1 MRQLQKGVCLVLAL
15 LCALSLGG
23 CKENQ
28 QPVKDTD
35 ADKGIVMGFS
45 MATLLEDRWIR
56 DRDIFLA
63 KAKQEGVEVIV
74 KNANKDSDLQYE
86 QVLDMLEQGIDV
98 LILAPN
104 DSKKEVRCVEAAKQK
119 GVPVI
124 SYDRLV
130 EGANV
135 DVYVSFDHNQ
145 VGVLM
150 GEALLKRVPGGG
162 YVVINGSPN
171 DYNSTMIRE
180 GLASVLDPHIENGEL
195 SVIAETWVDGWVR
208 ETAYS
213 FAQETLRQKGE
224 DIEAIVCGNDSLAW
238 GVIDALSEVQ
248 RTGEVAVVGMDAD
261 LVACRRIVQ
270 GQQLMTVYKPIRD
283 LVEATL
289 EVAGKLVCKEP
300 VEAERTIN
308 NGAYDVPFI
317 AIGVH
322 SVTKDNIEQTVIAD
336 GFHLREEIYRSE

>member
-1 MRQLQKGVCLVLAL
+1 MKQLQRGVCLVLAL
-15 LCALSLGG
+15 LCALSFGG
-23 CKENQ
+23 CNNKTE
-28 QPVKDTD
+28 PVKGPD
-35 ADKGIVMGFS
+35 ADEGIVIGFS

-86 QVLDMLEQGIDV
+86 QVLDMLKQGIDV
-98 LILAPN
+98 LVLAPN
-104 DSKKEVRCVEAAKQK
+104 DSKKEVRCVEAAKQQ

-150 GEALLKRVPGGG
+150 GEALLARVPKGG
-162 YVVINGSPN
+162 YVIINGSPN

-180 GLASVLDPHIENGEL
+180 GLASVLDPHIERSEISL
-195 SVIAETWVDGWVR
+195 VAETWVDGWVR

-213 FAQETLRQKGE
+213 FAQETLKKQGKE
-224 DIEAIVCGNDSLAW
+224 IDAIVCGNDSLAW

-248 RTGEVAVVGMDAD
+248 RTGEVSVVGMDAD

-270 GQQLMTVYKPIRD
+270 GQQLMTVYKPIRA

-289 EVAGKLVCKEP
+289 EVAGKLVRKEP

-317 AIGVH
+317 AIGVQA
-322 SVTKDNIEQTVIAD
+322 VTKDNMEQTVIAG

>member
-1 MRQLQKGVCLVLAL
+1 MKQLQRGVCLVLAL
-15 LCALSLGG
+15 LCALTFGG
-23 CKENQ
+23 CKQNQ
-28 QPVKDTD
+28 QPVKGPDTD
-35 ADKGIVMGFS
+35 EGIVIGFS

-86 QVLDMLEQGIDV
+86 QVLDMLKQGIDV
-98 LILAPN
+98 LVLAPN
-104 DSKKEVRCVEAAKQK
+104 DSKKEVRCVEAAKQQ

-150 GEALLKRVPGGG
+150 GEALLAQVPSGG
-162 YVVINGSPN
+162 YVIINGSPN

-180 GLASVLDPHIENGEL
+180 GLASVLDPHIENSEINL
-195 SVIAETWVDGWVR
+195 VAETWVDGWVR

-213 FAQETLRQKGE
+213 FAQETLKKQGE
-224 DIEAIVCGNDSLAW
+224 EIDAIVCGNDSLAW

-248 RTGEVAVVGMDAD
+248 RTGEVSVVGMDAD

-270 GQQLMTVYKPIRD
+270 EQQLMTVYKPIRY

-289 EVAGKLVCKEP
+289 DVAGKLVRKESIA
-300 VEAERTIN
+300 AERTIN

-317 AIGVH
+317 AIGVQA
-322 SVTKDNIEQTVIAD
+322 VTKDNMEETVIAG

>member
-1 MRQLQKGVCLVLAL
+1 MKQFQRSMCLALAL
-15 LCALSLGG
+15 LFVWSFGG
-23 CKENQ
+23 CNGKTE
-28 QPVKDTD
+28 PVRGTD
-35 ADKGIVMGFS
+35 ADEGIVIGFS

-63 KAKQEGVEVIV
+63 KAKQEGIEVIV

-86 QVLDMLEQGIDV
+86 QVLEMLKQGIDV
-98 LILAPN
+98 LVLAPN
-104 DSKKEVRCVEAAKQK
+104 DSKKEVRCVEAAKQQ

-130 EGANV
+130 EGADV

-150 GEALLKRVPGGG
+150 AEALLAQVPNGG

-180 GLASVLDPHIENGEL
+180 GLMSVLKSPIESSQIGL
-195 SVIAETWVDGWVR
+195 IAETWVDGWVR

-213 FAQETLRQKGE
+213 FAQESIRKQGE
-224 DIEAIVCGNDSLAW
+224 AIDAIVCGNDSLAW

-248 RTGEVAVVGMDAD
+248 RTGQIAVVGMDAD

-289 EVAGKLVCKEP
+289 DVAGKLVRKEN
-300 VEAERTIN
+300 VEAERTID

-317 AIGVH
+317 AIGVQA
-322 SVTKDNIEQTVIAD
+322 VTKDNMEQTVIAD

>member
-1 MRQLQKGVCLVLAL
+1 MIRLQKGACLLLAL
-15 LCALSLGG
+15 LMALFVPG
-23 CKENQ
+23 CTGKPE
-28 QPVKDTD
+28 PVKAAD
-35 ADKGIVMGFS
+35 ADSGIVIGFS

-56 DRDIFLA
+56 DRNIFLS
-63 KAKQEGVEVIV
+63 KAKSEGIEVIV

-86 QVLDMLEQGIDV
+86 QVLEMLKQGIDV
-98 LILAPN
+98 LVLAPN
-104 DSKKEVRCVEAAKQK
+104 DSKKEVRCVEAAKQH

-130 EGANV
+130 EGGNV

-150 GEALLKRVPGGG
+150 GEALLERVPRGG
-162 YVVINGSPN
+162 YVILNGSPN

-180 GLASVLDPHIENGEL
+180 GLMSVLGPHIENSEIGL
-195 SVIAETWVDGWVR
+195 LAETWVDGWVR
-208 ETAYS
+208 ETAYA
-213 FAQETLRQKGE
+213 FAQETLKKQGE
-224 DIEAIVCGNDSLAW
+224 GIDAIVCGNDSLAW

-270 GQQLMTVYKPIRD
+270 GKQLMTVYKPIRD

-289 EVAGKLVCKEP
+289 AAAEKLVRKESI
-300 VEAERTIN
+300 EAERTIN
-308 NGAYDVPFI
+308 DGTYDVPFI
-317 AIGVH
+317 AIGVEA
-322 SVTKDNIEQTVIAD
+322 VTKDNIEQTVIAG